1 MQNFVPPIL
10 HFSAPRLTGM
20 KTKRAGRMLR
30 SFKKLTGALCLFA
43 FATSSFAPVAL
54 AAGSGSDPILHVI
67 DPQKRKQTEE
77 KLASRERVGSGSD
90 PILHVISPKDETSKK
105 KPAAKT
111 SAKKNT
117 PKKVKKKAQSKP
129 SATKKTVRAANAP
142 VKKQEFSRL
151 IRKAAAKHGVPINI
165 AKAVVEVESNFNPR
179 ARGRAG
185 EVGLMQIKPATARG
199 IGYRGSTKA
208 LYDPATNI
216 EWGMKYLA
224 GAHERANGDL
234 CGTILRYNAGHYAKR
249 MNPVSR
255 KYCNKVKR
263 IMSSS

>member
-1 MQNFVPPIL
+1 
-10 HFSAPRLTGM
+10 
-20 KTKRAGRMLR
+20 MLR

-43 FATSSFAPVAL
+43 FATSTIAPAAI

-67 DPQKRKQTEE
+67 DPEKRKQTEE
-77 KLASRERVGSGSD
+77 KLASREQVGSGSD
-90 PILHVISPKDETSKK
+90 PILHVISPSEETSKK
-105 KPAAKT
+105 KTKT
-111 SAKKNT
+111 TAKKGT
-117 PKKVKKKAQSKP
+117 PKKIKKKAQAKP
-129 SATKKTVRAANAP
+129 AASKKTVRAANVPA
-142 VKKQEFSRL
+142 KKQEFSRL
-151 IRKAAAKHGVPINI
+151 IRKAAAKHGVPIKI

-234 CGTILRYNAGHYAKR
+234 CGTILRYNAGHFAKR

-255 KYCNKVKR
+255 RYCSKVKR

>member
-1 MQNFVPPIL
+1 
-10 HFSAPRLTGM
+10 
-20 KTKRAGRMLR
+20 MLR

-43 FATSSFAPVAL
+43 FATTTIAPVAM
-54 AAGSGSDPILHVI
+54 AAVSGSDPILHVI
-67 DPQKRKQTEE
+67 DPEKMKKSAE
-77 KLASRERVGSGSD
+77 KLASREQVGSGSD
-90 PILHVISPKDETSKK
+90 PILHVISPNKDTSKNK
-105 KPAAKT
+105 KVTKT
-111 SAKKNT
+111 TAKKSS
-117 PKKVKKKAQSKP
+117 PKKTKKKAQAKP
-129 SATKKTVRAANAP
+129 ASSKKTVRAANAP
-142 VKKQEFSRL
+142 AKKQEFSRL
-151 IRKAAAKHGVPINI
+151 IRKAAAKHGVPIRI

-255 KYCNKVKR
+255 RYCSKVKR
-263 IMSSS
+263 LMSSS